1 MLSHN
6 LNHQLLKDV
15 FFLSVAGSPCV
26 YIYTHI
32 FILIFFIYFIDFQI
46 TSIFWVA
53 YAFINRVVWLWVHHL
68 CWISGATFT
77 DCFPEAW
84 QSSLRGWVGVNW
96 HFILQHRDVAM
107 LPCFNLFFHFLKPHW
122 WHIKLQ
128 TLSILAV
135 VLKALQDVSSLFTQS
150 HATQRPV
157 DTSHFWP
164 SLFNKK
170 ETSTGRRRHSTLE
183 HKMTRWT

>member
-6 LNHQLLKDV
+6 LNHQLLKDI

-26 YIYTHI
+26 YIHI
-32 FILIFFIYFIDFQI
+32 FILNFFYILYWF
-46 TSIFWVA
+46 SNYEYFWVA
-53 YAFINRVVWLWVHHL
+53 YAFINRLVWLWVHHV
-68 CWISGATFT
+68 CRISGATFT
-77 DCFPEAW
+77 DFFPEAW
-84 QSSLRGWVGVNW
+84 QWSLQGCVGVNW
-96 HFILQHRDVAM
+96 NFILDVAM

-170 ETSTGRRRHSTLE
+170 ETSTGKRRHSTLE